1 MGLYFSDTE
10 FQSKR
15 LTVCNREQSC
25 VANVNR
31 QRISF
36 CFTVPIFQQST
47 HCILRF
53 NAQFYGFVHALCIYI
68 GYVIGVT
75 SFNCITTGNGLHN
88 DLCSALNLWS
98 PLQFDR
104 TDGYGLSDHN
114 EFSNA
119 LSLWSP
125 LQFSGSIQFDRTDG
139 YGLCDRDEFSNAL
152 SLWTPL
158 QFSGAV
164 QFGRTDELSIRD
176 HDEFSSPVSLRTSL

>member
-15 LTVCNREQSC
+15 LTVCNCEQPHIT
-25 VANVNR
+25 NINR
-31 QRISF
+31 QRIAF

-104 TDGYGLSDHN
+104 TDGYGLCDRD

-125 LQFSGSIQFDRTDG
+125 LQFSGSIQFDRTD
-139 YGLCDRDEFSNAL
+139 
-152 SLWTPL
+152 
-158 QFSGAV
+158 
-164 QFGRTDELSIRD
+164 ELSIRD
-176 HDEFSSPVSLRTSL
+176 NDEFSSPVSLRTSL